1 MKIIV
6 IVGARPNFMKVA
18 PIMRAIASHNAS
30 MQPSRVEFDK
40 SPIHAVLVH
49 TGQHYDAR
57 MSDSFFSDLNLPA
70 PSVFLGVGSG
80 SHAEQTAEIMRR
92 FERVVIDENPDVVLV
107 VGDVNSTLACALVA
121 AKMASTKERVRPVIV
136 HVEAGLRSFDRTM
149 PEEINRILT
158 DHLSDLLFVT
168 EQSGTENLQRE
179 GIAANRVFLV
189 GNTMIDS
196 LLTFKEKADASTILS
211 SLGLGADKSIE
222 LYALLTL
229 HRPANVDERK
239 PLLEILE
246 GLVPLTNSH
255 QIIFPAHPRT
265 QKQINSLGLES
276 YFQFELSASR
286 ESANPRK
293 VPQQRVPRQRPI
305 RLIEPLGYLDF
316 VCLMKNASLVVTD
329 SGGIQE
335 ETTCLQ
341 IPCVTVRENTE
352 RSVTLHTGTNILAG
366 TTRDG
371 IRKAVAKQLAEPQIG
386 RIPDNVGW
394 QSRRANHRNNRRLHE
409 HAGHRGAT
417 RSPQCDFKH

>member
-1 MKIIV
+1 MK
-6 IVGARPNFMKVA
+6 AA
-18 PIMRAIASHNAS
+18 PIMRAIASYNAGL
-30 MQPSRVEFDK
+30 QPSRVEFDK
-40 SPIHAVLVH
+40 SPIYAVLVH
-49 TGQHYDAR
+49 TGQHYDAQ

-70 PSVFLGVGSG
+70 PNVFLGVGSG

-92 FERVVIDENPDVVLV
+92 FEKVVIDEAPDVVLV

-121 AKMASTKERVRPVIV
+121 AKMASTKERARPVIV

-179 GIAANRVFLV
+179 GILANRVFLV

-196 LLTFKEKADASTILS
+196 LLAINEKADASTILT
-211 SLGLGADKSIE
+211 SLGLRADKSIKP
-222 LYALLTL
+222 YALLTL
-229 HRPANVDERK
+229 HRPANVDERETF
-239 PLLEILE
+239 LEILE
-246 GLVPLTNSH
+246 GLAPLSTSH

-265 QKQINSLGLES
+265 QKQIKLLGLES
-276 YFQFELSASR
+276 YFR
-286 ESANPRK
+286 T
-293 VPQQRVPRQRPI
+293 PQPRPI

-352 RSVTLHTGTNILAG
+352 RPVTLNTGTNVLAG
-366 TTRDG
+366 TTRGG
-371 IRKAVAKQLAEPQIG
+371 IRKGIAKQLAQPQIG
-386 RIPDNVGW
+386 RIPEMWDGKAAERII
-394 QSRRANHRNNRRLHE
+394 QIMTDYMETRPRRKK
-409 HAGHRGAT
+409 
-417 RSPQCDFKH
+417 RSPRVN